1 MNVIQAI
8 HSPKVFRPLFKD
20 LSTWAA
26 WEVYLR
32 ALFGLGV
39 EGEKDLALLKAC
51 TGLEE
56 APAAPARESFV
67 ICGRRSGKS
76 FMSALIAAYL
86 GAFKSW
92 KAHLAH
98 GEKGWIFV
106 VAVDK
111 QQAGIIKNYISG
123 IFNSSATLRAMIAQ
137 ETKETL
143 ELKNGV
149 NIAVKTCSFRSIR
162 GYTVLCA
169 ILEEMAFWRSE
180 DTGANPDKEV
190 LAAIRPALATVP
202 DSLLIGIS
210 TPYSRQGI
218 LWDQFRQH
226 FGKSGGPLV
235 WRAPTRVMNPT
246 IAEKTIET
254 ALAADPQAAK
264 AEWEAEWRDDVSAF
278 MPLEMVE
285 AVIVPGRYELP
296 KGEGI
301 EYQAFCDPSGG
312 RQDSMTLAIAHK
324 DEAAGRVVLDVL
336 REARPPFTPESV
348 VAEFSG
354 LLKSFGICSV
364 RADRYAGEWVTSAF
378 RNHGINVEASALAAS
393 EIYINFLPLVANGTV
408 ELLEIKRLAAQL
420 TGLERRTRSGGKDI
434 IDHYPG
440 GHDDLAV
447 AAAGACVLCEA
458 PGGAG
463 FMWIG
468 GDRIEDDEAEDDG
481 RNLPPVFRSLGAELR
496 RHRS

>member
-1 MNVIQAI
+1 VNIVQAI

-20 LSTWAA
+20 LSTWHA

-39 EGEKDLALLKAC
+39 EDEKDLALLKAC
-51 TGLEE
+51 TGLDEVP
-56 APAAPARESFV
+56 APPARESFV

-76 FMSALIAAYL
+76 FMSAVIASYLAGFKDWRPYL
-86 GAFKSW
+86 GP
-92 KAHLAH
+92 
-98 GEKGWIFV
+98 GEKGWIFI

-111 QQAGIIKNYISG
+111 QQAAVIKNYIGG
-123 IFNSSATLRAMIAQ
+123 IFHGNPSLEAMIQQ
-137 ETKETL
+137 ETKECL
-143 ELKNGV
+143 ELRNAV
-149 NIAVKTCSFRSIR
+149 NITVKTCSFRSIR

-202 DSLLIGIS
+202 GSFLIGIS

-218 LWDQFRQH
+218 LWDQFREH
-226 FGKSGGPLV
+226 WGKPGGPLV
-235 WRAPTRVMNPT
+235 WRAPSRVMNPT
-246 IAEKTIET
+246 ISEKTVSA

-278 MPLEMVE
+278 MPLEMIE
-285 AVIVPGRYELP
+285 AVVAPGRYELP
-296 KGEGI
+296 RIEGAD
-301 EYQAFCDPSGG
+301 YHAFCDPSGG

-354 LLKSFGICSV
+354 LLRSFGVSTI
-364 RADRYAGEWVTSAF
+364 RADRYAGEWVTAAF
-378 RNHGINVEASALAAS
+378 RNHGISVEASELTAA
-393 EIYINFLPLVANGTV
+393 EIYINFLPLVANGSV
-408 ELLEIKRLAAQL
+408 ELLDIKRLTAQL
-420 TGLERRTRSGGKDI
+420 TGLERRARSGGRDI
-434 IDHYPG
+434 VDHYPG

-447 AAAGACVLCEA
+447 AAAGAAVLCQA
-458 PGGAG
+458 PAGAG
-463 FMWIG
+463 FMWLG
-468 GDRIEDDEAEDDG
+468 GESEDNEPGIEIASVES
-481 RNLPPVFRSLGAELR
+481 LPVAMRRLR
-496 RHRS
+496 RGGF